1 MATNHDDNNKADPYK
16 LLNVE
21 RDATPKQIRKA
32 YYALSR
38 LVHPDRNTAPDAV
51 ESFQALN
58 KAWGILSDP
67 DKRKLFDKTGCT
79 DQDSEAFWNA
89 YQQYR
94 TVYPEVTA
102 EDVEAFAKSYRNSD
116 EEKTDLRDYYNQ
128 KKGDISLIM
137 ATIMCSET
145 TDADR
150 FVAFYESEISQ
161 GTLQRTEIYDQTR
174 NTCGDI
180 DLDHIDDM
188 EEDEEEEE
196 EEDEGEDDEMNDF
209 IVPDNKMKMIEEAED
224 AEMEEEEEEEE
235 EEEVKEVKQ
244 VKQPKKT
251 KAKRGRS
258 KAATKN
264 TRKSKKQKKSN
275 SSSSSSSSSSGE
287 SDFDALRRM
296 MLEKGKARHDNMID
310 QLSSKYG

>member
-188 EEDEEEEE
+188 EEDDEEEEE

-209 IVPDNKMKMIEEAED
+209 IVPDNKMKMIEEAE
-224 AEMEEEEEEEE
+224 AEMEEEEEEEVE
-235 EEEVKEVKQ
+235 EVKQ

-275 SSSSSSSSSSGE
+275 SSSSSSSSSSSGE

-296 MLEKGKARHDNMID
+296 MKEKGKARHDNMID

>member
-1 MATNHDDNNKADPYK
+1 MATNQDDNNKADPYK

-196 EEDEGEDDEMNDF
+196 EEEEGEDDEMNDF
-209 IVPDNKMKMIEEAED
+209 IVPDNKMKMIEEAE
-224 AEMEEEEEEEE
+224 AEMEEEE

-264 TRKSKKQKKSN
+264 TRKIKKQKKSN

-296 MLEKGKARHDNMID
+296 MKFNSRSRHDKMID

>member
-1 MATNHDDNNKADPYK
+1 MVNSLFVVFVFFFCQLLIIFSTSPIFKTVFKNYIIGTLTLLQHLLNLTNSIMATNQDDNNKADPYK

-128 KKGDISLIM
+128 KKGDISFIM

-150 FVAFYESEISQ
+150 FV
-161 GTLQRTEIYDQTR
+161 
-174 NTCGDI
+174 
-180 DLDHIDDM
+180 
-188 EEDEEEEE
+188 
-196 EEDEGEDDEMNDF
+196 
-209 IVPDNKMKMIEEAED
+209 
-224 AEMEEEEEEEE
+224 
-235 EEEVKEVKQ
+235 
-244 VKQPKKT
+244 
-251 KAKRGRS
+251 
-258 KAATKN
+258 
-264 TRKSKKQKKSN
+264 
-275 SSSSSSSSSSGE
+275 
-287 SDFDALRRM
+287 
-296 MLEKGKARHDNMID
+296 GK
-310 QLSSKYG
+310 